1 MLTPDIQATTAQ
13 FPGYS
18 FQEACALIAAGVS
31 EGFGAVRMDHVQLCP
46 QAPDVV
52 DEACV
57 DFLRQKYPHTQ
68 FRLHANVRVDDTLRI
83 LDASRYSKS
92 TRWYYKRLAQL
103 SLLLDAQGYSL
114 HAGYRQ
120 DASLQQMKAN
130 VLAIQAFFP
139 CDVLVEGLYPDQR
152 KDWLVK
158 TWEEYRWLMESGL
171 FYAIDLSHLNI
182 LKQRVRYV
190 DLGLVRALLLH
201 PNCKEV
207 HLSHNYGNQD
217 SHLQLKSKFYEQA
230 WWREVWL
237 QTMSERIQIGLEH
250 PIHFT
255 EGRAAQR
262 SPRRRERTAKNN
274 PLPRAKIHCD
284 TNVARCSEWQWK
296 D

>member
-1 MLTPDIQATTAQ
+1 MNIPDIQATTAQ

-18 FQEACALIAAGVS
+18 FQAACTLIAAGVT
-31 EGFGAVRMDHVQLCP
+31 EGFGLVQMDHVQLCP

-52 DEACV
+52 DEACIHL
-57 DFLRQKYPHTQ
+57 LRQQYPKTQ
-68 FRLHANVRVDDTLRI
+68 FRLHANVRVDDTLRV

-92 TRWYYKRLAQL
+92 TRWYYERLAQL
-103 SLLLDAQGYSL
+103 SLLLEANGYSL

-120 DASLQQMKAN
+120 DASLRQMKAN
-130 VLAIQAFFP
+130 VLTIQTFFP
-139 CDVLVEGLYPDQR
+139 CDVIVEGMYPDQR

-158 TWEEYRWLMESGL
+158 TWSEYRWLMESGL

-182 LKQRVRYV
+182 LQKRSRQV
-190 DLGLVRALLLH
+190 DIGLVRALLLH
-201 PNCKEV
+201 SNCKEV

-217 SHLQLKSKFYEQA
+217 SHLQLKTKAYKES

-237 QTMSERIQIGLEH
+237 QTMAERSQLGVSI

-262 SPRRRERTAKNN
+262 APRIDERATK
-274 PLPRAKIHCD
+274 RG
-284 TNVARCSEWQWK
+284 
-296 D
+296 